1 MNLPV
6 KGKII
11 WISGPAVKAEGMSG
25 SKMYET
31 VEVGEDRIIGEIIRL
46 TGDIAF
52 IQVYESTSGL
62 SPGEPVY
69 GTGQPL
75 SVTLGPGMMGKIY
88 DGIQRPLD
96 EIAIRIGSYIRRGVS
111 VPPLSYEKKWHFK
124 PSVKVNDKVEPGSIL
139 GLVDETPLIE
149 HRIMVPPDHKGGIVK
164 EIVAEGDY
172 KLDETIAVVEKGTEL
187 SELKMYHRW
196 PVRKPRPY
204 LERLDPD
211 VPLLTG
217 QRVIDFFFPIAK
229 GGTAAIPGGFGT
241 GKTVMLHQVAAWA
254 DSRIVFHVG
263 CGERGNEM
271 TEVLIKFPKLKDPAS
286 GRPLMERTILV
297 ANTSNMPVAARE
309 ASIYTGVTM
318 AEYYRDMGYDV
329 VLVAD
334 STSRWAEALREI
346 SGRLEEM
353 PAEEGFPSYLASR
366 LAEFYERAGRMML
379 LGTPKRVG
387 SLTLIGAVSP
397 PGGDFTEPVTTHT
410 IRFIK
415 TFWGL
420 DTKLAYSRHY
430 PAINWMTSYSGYLD
444 FVVKWWSNID
454 KEWMDY
460 RGAIYSILQREDELK
475 EIVRLLG
482 PEALPDEQKLIL
494 DVARMIKEG
503 FLQQSAYDEI
513 DSYCP
518 PEKQMKLAR
527 LFVEYYKEALN
538 TLNRGVPLEVIRGM
552 PIIPKLIRAKFTI
565 PNDKLED
572 LDKLHEEMIAA
583 FKKLVVEEEVKAFVK

>member
-1 MNLPV
+1 MPV
-6 KGKII
+6 KGKVV
-11 WISGPAVKAEGMSG
+11 WISGPAVRAEGMSE

-31 VEVGEDRIIGEIIRL
+31 VEVGEDRIVGEVIRL

-62 SPGEPVY
+62 RPGEPVY

-96 EIAIRIGSYIRRGVS
+96 EIAMKIGSYIERGVA
-111 VPPLSYEKKWHFK
+111 VPPLSYENKWLFK
-124 PSVKVNDKVEPGSIL
+124 PVVKKDDIVEPGTIL
-139 GLVDETPLIE
+139 GVVDETPLIE
-149 HRIMVPPDHKGGIVK
+149 HKVMVPPDHHGGTIK
-164 EIVAEGDY
+164 EIVDEGDY
-172 KLDETIAVVEKGTEL
+172 TIEEPIAVVEKGGVK

-196 PVRKPRPY
+196 PVRMGRPY
-204 LERLDPD
+204 VDRLDPY

-217 QRVIDFFFPIAK
+217 QRVIDAFFPIAK
-229 GGTAAIPGGFGT
+229 GGTGMIPGGFGT
-241 GKTVMLHQVAAWA
+241 GKTVTLHQVAAWA

-271 TEVLIKFPKLKDPAS
+271 TEVLIKFPELKDPAS

-318 AEYYRDMGYDV
+318 AEYYRDMGYDI

-353 PAEEGFPSYLASR
+353 PAEEGYPSYLASR
-366 LAEFYERAGRMML
+366 LAEFYERAGRMVL
-379 LGTPKRVG
+379 LGTPKRIG
-387 SLTLIGAVSP
+387 SITLIGAVSP

-410 IRFIK
+410 MRFIK

-444 FVVKWWSNID
+444 SVVKWWFDID
-454 KEWMDY
+454 KEWLKFRNATY
-460 RGAIYSILQREDELK
+460 EILQREDELK

-503 FLQQSAYDEI
+503 FLQQSAYDEV
-513 DSYCP
+513 DSYCR
-518 PEKQMKLAR
+518 PEKQMKLLR
-527 LFVEYYKEALN
+527 IFVDFYRESQNALKNGVSLN
-538 TLNRGVPLEVIRGM
+538 TIRAM
-552 PIIPKLIRAKFTI
+552 PIIPKLIRAKSTVL
-565 PNDKLED
+565 NEKLED
-572 LDKLHEEMIAA
+572 LDQLHNEMMISFGKLLT
-583 FKKLVVEEEVKAFVK
+583 KEVKVVAE